1 MIGARD
7 RGEGHVVHSPSQLL
21 KQGRQA
27 LKGHHGLRFCSPYY
41 DQQGTL
47 DLRDMPQ
54 NVVGLLWSILLHK
67 NLGSHQQ
74 GDGIEG
80 VDEGIRLTA
89 VHMLLRLGS
98 HALELLCAIES
109 GVRRILIIPLCSMS
123 PKFLKLLK
131 RGHENASRGSLANPP
146 LASICA

>member
-1 MIGARD
+1 MGIGMIGAGD
-7 RGEGHVVHSPSQLL
+7 RGEGHVVHGPSQLL
-21 KQGRQA
+21 KQGWQA
-27 LKGHHGLRFCSPYY
+27 LKGHHRLRFCSPYH

-67 NLGSHQQ
+67 NPGSHQQ
-74 GDGIEG
+74 GYGIDG

-89 VHMLLRLGS
+89 VNILLCLGS

-109 GVRRILIIPLCSMS
+109 SVSRIGKPWW
-123 PKFLKLLK
+123 
-131 RGHENASRGSLANPP
+131 
-146 LASICA
+146 

>member
-1 MIGARD
+1 MGIGMVGTED
-7 RGEGHVVHSPSQLL
+7 RGEGQVIHSPSQLL
-21 KQGRQA
+21 KQGWQA
-27 LKGHHGLRFCSPYY
+27 LKGHHCLRFCRPYH

-74 GDGIEG
+74 RDGIDG

-89 VHMLLRLGS
+89 VHMLLCLGS
-98 HALELLCAIES
+98 HALELLRAIES
-109 GVRRILIIPLCSMS
+109 SVSRIGKPWW
-123 PKFLKLLK
+123 
-131 RGHENASRGSLANPP
+131 
-146 LASICA
+146 